1 MTESR
6 DLATGNEQMSPAAKQ
21 KARLDSFM
29 GALEQRNDQLATLL
43 SDSNVDPK
51 VFLEN
56 ARRAFMRT
64 PDLLNCDAASVIES
78 FINCATDGVKPDGR
92 QAAIVIYNTNVAPK
106 GSPKRYVK
114 KAQYICMFQGLL
126 DIAYRSG
133 NFRSIMAHVVYEGD
147 VFEYSLGMRPE
158 VSHKPAPRAPGAVR
172 PIVAA
177 YAVAITKDGGEFF
190 EPFTAADIDKV
201 KKAARA
207 VSGPWQGWES
217 EMIRKGPLRRLWKWL
232 PKDDRMARLGE
243 RDQDSL
249 EFLTDEEMPEEVP
262 ERKLKPGFAPPA
274 PAAIAQGADVVME
287 TAVPEAEEVLDAD
300 FEETEV
306 VEPAPAKQ
314 AQVPLEKAE
323 PLEQAPPAKEWD
335 VFMVSLEVA
344 NTWLNIK
351 QALRSLAKWEQFPAA
366 RREAFIQSWTRFEQL
381 RSDGG
386 ERTDFLDDNTLWEVW
401 LVGANPPQDAI
412 DGNWRVFQKT
422 TNFQKASPEEQ
433 ERLRALV
440 EPAQG

>member
-1 MTESR
+1 MSDNRELT
-6 DLATGNEQMSPAAKQ
+6 TGKEALTPAQKQ
-21 KARLDSFM
+21 KQRLDQFM
-29 GALEQRNDQLATLL
+29 GLLEKRSQDLATLL
-43 SDSNVDPK
+43 SDSGVDPK
-51 VFLEN
+51 VFLAV
-56 ARRAFMRT
+56 ARRALQNN
-64 PDLLNCDAASVIES
+64 PDILNCTSASILKAFIDA
-78 FINCATDGVKPDGR
+78 ATDGLAPDGR
-92 QAAIVIYNTNVAPK
+92 KAAIVVYKSKDGKV
-106 GSPKRYVK
+106 
-114 KAQYICMFQGLL
+114 AQYQPMYAGLL
-126 DIAYRSG
+126 DLAYRSG
-133 NFRSIMAHVVYEGD
+133 NFQSIEARVVYDGD
-147 VFEYSLGMRPE
+147 FFEYELGDDPWIKHRPATR
-158 VSHKPAPRAPGAVR
+158 SAGTRR
-172 PIVAA
+172 DIVAA
-177 YAVAITKDGGEFF
+177 YAVAKTVNGGVFREVF
-190 EPFTAADIDKV
+190 EGDDIRKV
-201 KKAARA
+201 NA
-207 VSGPWQGWES
+207 VSRATNGPGKAWPE
-217 EMIRKGPLRRLWKWL
+217 EMARKGPLRRMWKFL
-232 PKDDRMARLGE
+232 PKDKAME
-243 RDQDSL
+243 RIAEHDNENYDLDALDVS
-249 EFLTDEEMPEEVP
+249 TPEP

-274 PAAIAQGADVVME
+274 PAAIEQGADIVME
-287 TAVPEAEEVLDAD
+287 TAMPEAEEVLDAD

-314 AQVPLEKAE
+314 APAPLEKAE
-323 PLEQAPPAKEWD
+323 PLEEAPPAKEWD